1 MCGHAVP
8 GAGREL
14 CDVKRPARSVANHCK
29 RSGSGRHRGASISGA
44 RTGLGHPAGITLDG
58 ASDLH
63 VSNKANNSVTVYT
76 RGVRGNVA
84 PRRTISGAGT
94 GLNNPRDVV
103 LDSGGNLYV
112 SNRNSIT
119 VYAPRAR
126 GNAPPRRT
134 ISGTRAGLNDPEGM
148 AFDRA
153 GNLHVAN
160 ILGNSVTVY
169 APGATGDA
177 PLRTIS
183 GGRTGLNSPGA
194 WSWIPPAT
202 ST

>member
-94 GLNNPRDVV
+94 GLNNPRDAV
-103 LDSGGNLYV
+103 LDSRGNLYV

-126 GNAPPRRT
+126 AMPPLAAPSAVRARDSMTLRAWLSIVQVTCTSP
-134 ISGTRAGLNDPEGM
+134 ISSA
-148 AFDRA
+148 
-153 GNLHVAN
+153 
-160 ILGNSVTVY
+160 TV
-169 APGATGDA
+169 
-177 PLRTIS
+177 
-183 GGRTGLNSPGA
+183 
-194 WSWIPPAT
+194 
-202 ST
+202 